1 MAMTPRSACVL
12 SLNSCFKNGRF
23 VNLELDSA
31 IKKYGFEG
39 VDKSF
44 FTALLYGT
52 CERIITIDYVLSQ
65 FSKTPIEK
73 IEPMM
78 LANLRVA
85 IYQIFYMDR
94 VPDSAACNEAV
105 EICKAL
111 CPHSFAGFLNAVLR
125 SIIRSKEQV
134 SEQINSLKG
143 LKGISVKYSVPLD
156 IVKLF
161 AKDYGQEGAQKIC
174 RAFCENPPYLSI
186 HVNTLKISPARLKDA
201 LGSVASIDRLAKEG
215 IRIKGTIPPK
225 DLCGFDDGLF
235 FVQDTAS
242 VKCAELLMPDDVK
255 DTVKEGDTPF
265 IIDVCA
271 CPGGKSF
278 SAALN
283 FKNKANILSMDLHQ
297 NRLSLIESSAKRLGI
312 TCITTRCNNAKEP
325 IAEYFGK
332 ADAVICDVPCSGLG
346 VIAKKAD
353 IKYKDVSDI
362 QRLPELQYDILCKS
376 SNYLKDGGVL
386 VYSTCTLVKQENE
399 EIIRRF
405 LAEHNDFTLVPFEIG
420 NMTTEGA
427 VTLRPDIH
435 GTDGFFMAKLKKAK
449 KQQF

>member
-52 CERIITIDYVLSQ
+52 CERIITIDYILSQ
-65 FSKTPIEK
+65 FSKTPIQK
-73 IEPMM
+73 IEPLM
-78 LANLRVA
+78 LANLRSSV
-85 IYQIFYMDR
+85 YQIFYMDR

-125 SIIRSKEQV
+125 NIVRNKSKL
-134 SEQINSLKG
+134 SEQINSLTG
-143 LKGISVKYSVPLD
+143 LEGISVKYSVPLE

-161 AKDYGQEGAQKIC
+161 AKDYSQEGAEKIC
-174 RAFCENPPYLSI
+174 RAFCNNPPYLSI
-186 HVNTLKISPARLKDA
+186 HVNTLKISAERLRDA
-201 LGSVASIDRLAKEG
+201 LGNVADYDAITREG
-215 IRIKGTIPPK
+215 LRIRGTIPPK

-242 VKCAELLMPDDVK
+242 IKCSELLMPQDVS
-255 DTVKEGDTPF
+255 DTVQDGKVPF
-265 IIDVCA
+265 IIDICA

-278 SAALN
+278 AAALN
-283 FKNKANILSMDLHQ
+283 FKNKAEILSMDLHS

-312 TCITTRCNNAKEP
+312 TCITTRQNNAKTPLE
-325 IAEYFGK
+325 EYFGK

-362 QRLPELQYDILCKS
+362 QKLPALQYEILCNSVK
-376 SNYLKDGGVL
+376 YLKKGGTV

-405 LAEHNDFTLVPFEIG
+405 LSEHEDFSLVPFEIG
-420 NMTTEGA
+420 KFKTAGVA
-427 VTLRPDIH
+427 TLRPDIH

-449 KQQF
+449 